1 MGAGSVLWTETPDDD
16 RDETDEIE
24 AHGRVDES
32 FAARRL
38 RYWLRACSVA
48 SRLSRTS
55 HLSASLRNRRQMLRD
70 GPQAVS

>member
-38 RYWLRACSVA
+38 RYWLRG
-48 SRLSRTS
+48 
-55 HLSASLRNRRQMLRD
+55 MF
-70 GPQAVS
+70 GGKQAQQDEPPEREPEE